1 LKTHSFFDW
10 HAPCIIDWADPVT
23 GRTDQKG
30 RLKMFATFTPAREN
44 LMSLA
49 LALLTALVFVS
60 NATSALPIA

>member
-1 LKTHSFFDW
+1 
-10 HAPCIIDWADPVT
+10 
-23 GRTDQKG
+23 
-30 RLKMFATFTPAREN
+30 MFATFTPAREN